1 MYPVVPEKGSYW
13 GIMGGIFD
21 PIHYGHLILAES
33 ALRAMKFDGILFI
46 PSFNPPHR
54 KLKPIASFEDRYKM
68 TLLALEGNEKF
79 CASDLEKDLKSP
91 GYTLAIVDFLRLK
104 FSGVEWCLILG
115 ADNLA
120 QFDDWHK
127 PEELI
132 NRVKIAVGNRPGVEN
147 NDSYSRWIDRVQE
160 FKMPL
165 IDISSTLIRDL
176 VKAGKSIRYFLPEE
190 VRQFILGRGLYR

>member
-1 MYPVVPEKGSYW
+1 MIPAVPEKGSYW

-33 ALRAMKFDGILFI
+33 ALGAMRFDGILFI

-54 KLKPIASFEDRYKM
+54 KSKPVISFEDRYRM
-68 TLLALEGNEKF
+68 TLLAIEGHEKF
-79 CASDLEKDLKSP
+79 HASDLEKDLKSP

-104 FSGVEWCLILG
+104 YPGVEWCLILG
-115 ADNLA
+115 TDNLA
-120 QFDDWHK
+120 QFDNWHK

-132 NRVKIAVGNRPGVEN
+132 NRVKIAAGNRPGTEN
-147 NDSYSRWIDRVQE
+147 NESYSKWINRVE
-160 FKMPL
+160 KFDMPL
-165 IDISSTLIRDL
+165 VDISSTRIRESI
-176 VKAGKSIRYFLPEE
+176 KSGKSVRYLLPEE